1 MIEFSI
7 ITCFLKI
14 STSSDECEVLI
25 RRVCLHCAPRSCTA
39 WGLLQATTT
48 NDIVNGFRQLEDTV
62 SAPVDGSAHILRHLP
77 TGLHGLDRHLRGGIR
92 VGTLTELVG
101 RAGTAKTQLAMQMCV
116 LAASVHG
123 LGSVYID
130 TEQKLNLPR
139 LKQIASERSSSRL
152 NSTSMNA
159 ESFLYGYSSHKN
171 SILTMHLCKQYP
183 RMYLLNISA

>member
-1 MIEFSI
+1 MDIYPLNNHIF
-7 ITCFLKI
+7 FVKI
-14 STSSDECEVLI
+14 STSSEECEELI

-48 NDIVNGFRQLEDTV
+48 NDIVNGFRKLEDTV
-62 SAPVDGSAHILRHLP
+62 SAPVDRSAHILRHLP
-77 TGLHGLDRHLRGGIR
+77 TGLHGLDRRLRGGIR

-130 TEQKLNLPR
+130 TEQKLNL
-139 LKQIASERSSSRL
+139 LW
-152 NSTSMNA
+152 
-159 ESFLYGYSSHKN
+159 F
-171 SILTMHLCKQYP
+171 
-183 RMYLLNISA
+183 LLNLKLRFR